1 MEAELWD
8 STDTFNT
15 SDFQS
20 ACSTSMSGDSLVNLV
35 ISRGL
40 TSQKETWIKKPVRR
54 GKTRITF
61 TMLALNLYFQRIAKI
76 TNVQNTDMNFKTETQ
91 TKTKQRRPAT
101 NLPMKKLTNI

>member
-8 STDTFNT
+8 FTDTFNT

-40 TSQKETWIKKPVRR
+40 TSQKETWIKKPVRNNECSKHCHELQNR
-54 GKTRITF
+54 
-61 TMLALNLYFQRIAKI
+61 NLDK
-76 TNVQNTDMNFKTETQ
+76 N
-91 TKTKQRRPAT
+91 
-101 NLPMKKLTNI
+101 

>member
-8 STDTFNT
+8 FTDTFNT

-40 TSQKETWIKKPVRR
+40 TSQKETWIK
-54 GKTRITF
+54 
-61 TMLALNLYFQRIAKI
+61 NQ
-76 TNVQNTDMNFKTETQ
+76 
-91 TKTKQRRPAT
+91 
-101 NLPMKKLTNI
+101 